1 MTMSKEQIQQ
11 FVVTYLETTECQFLE
26 KSPHHVTVKLSPRA
40 DRDLT
45 NRPYYWGFIDRTG
58 TEPETMTFSFV
69 FDPERYDS
77 EVAAKQEQE
86 HPRMNPEAG
95 VGPGSGVVSGS
106 IGGSPGQSTPAAP
119 GSLQSQQESAF
130 GRLMGGIRPL
140 PVLGPNRIQREE
152 LHFGSPR
159 LKQIFE
165 AAKRGGRCVY
175 LFEDPG
181 SMQRRTLL
189 PAAYEPWLGVLFKIE
204 FCCDMKREEL
214 HFLGVSLL
222 TGNLDENFS
231 ARLQGKSL
239 TPRLP
244 ENVHIEPTRLSLEA
258 ARDSLEQRL
267 LSRLES
273 YDDSWAV
280 EARERLNDELT
291 LIDAY
296 YQDLLKNPE
305 EDKPKAKDN
314 DKDTADKEDNSRN
327 IQEQYE
333 ARRGEIRWQYEPRIV
348 VTAINSGIFH
358 LRSLR

>member
-26 KSPHHVTVKLSPRA
+26 RSPHHVTVKLSPRA

-58 TEPETMTFSFV
+58 TEPETMTFAFV
-69 FDPERYDS
+69 FEPERYDF

-86 HPRMNPEAG
+86 HQRMNPGAD
-95 VGPGSGVVSGS
+95 VGTGSAA
-106 IGGSPGQSTPAAP
+106 GSPGQSPPPVP

-130 GRLMGGIRPL
+130 GRLIGGMRPL
-140 PVLGPNRIQREE
+140 PVLGPNRIQRED

-222 TGNLDENFS
+222 NGNLDENFS
-231 ARLQGKSL
+231 TRLQGKSL
-239 TPRLP
+239 IPRLP

-258 ARDSLEQRL
+258 ARDALEQRL
-267 LSRLES
+267 RSRLES

-280 EARERLNDELT
+280 EASERLDDELS

-305 EDKPKAKDN
+305 EDKPKAKDK
-314 DKDTADKEDNSRN
+314 DKDNTDAEENSRN